1 VRDLVWFDGENGR
14 KGYGRGCVA
23 VHFLEKRG
31 LMWQCAADCIY
42 EELKTAVVLNEK
54 AKKTNEVF
62 GYETNSIHG

>member
-1 VRDLVWFDGENGR
+1 M
-14 KGYGRGCVA
+14 
-23 VHFLEKRG
+23 HFLEKRG
-31 LMWQCAADCIY
+31 LMLQCPADCIY

>member
-1 VRDLVWFDGENGR
+1 MMERMEREDMGEV
-14 KGYGRGCVA
+14 VA

-31 LMWQCAADCIY
+31 LMLQCAADCIY
-42 EELKTAVVLNEK
+42 EELKTTVILK